1 MWRRWARAFAV
12 LTGTVLVHELAHAV
26 AAWRVGGRV
35 QEIAVGFGPRVLA
48 RRIGGTTLSLRPLL
62 IGGFAA
68 IDVDK
73 LPPDRRALV
82 LLAGPFANLLL
93 GLLLLPPRLPPD
105 AAMPPDAAEAVV
117 GPRPPRVQI
126 AGIVGATNML
136 LRTDHPL
143 ALRFLVAQI
152 NLSVGLANL
161 LPLMPLDG
169 GHFALAKMEAKGVP
183 PAGRHLFRHTSA
195 ALFFWLLL
203 QVLASDLRRLRPAR
217 PRRPAGPT
225 V

>member
-1 MWRRWARAFAV
+1 MWRRWVRAFAV

-35 QEIAVGFGPRVLA
+35 EEIAVGFGPRVLA

-73 LPPDRRALV
+73 LPPDRRAPV

-93 GLLLLPPRLPPD
+93 GLLLLPPRLPPE
-105 AAMPPDAAEAVV
+105 AAEAVV

-136 LRTDHPL
+136 LRTNHPL

-203 QVLASDLRRLRPAR
+203 QVLASDLRRLRPA
-217 PRRPAGPT
+217 GPT